1 MALELESLFYK
12 DSVPEEWIEII
23 DKLERRWQG
32 IANLIGFD
40 YTDED
45 VVKKIEDFFPVTDEK
60 SPLHIFD
67 DAEEAI
73 DFFQDM
79 RTIKARRT
87 CFFIRTTKESYSP
100 SVQALI
106 KICCEI
112 IDASPVE
119 YHQRPNIALE
129 NMITCMSMAIGAN
142 DTTYDVLRLFHKIIH
157 DLEEKQARYIVLQK
171 KLKNRKKISES
182 KQKNVEWREECFFCV
197 RNIL

>member
-1 MALELESLFYK
+1 
-12 DSVPEEWIEII
+12 
-23 DKLERRWQG
+23 
-32 IANLIGFD
+32 
-40 YTDED
+40 
-45 VVKKIEDFFPVTDEK
+45 
-60 SPLHIFD
+60 
-67 DAEEAI
+67 
-73 DFFQDM
+73 M

-182 KQKNVEWREECFFCV
+182 KQKNVE
-197 RNIL
+197 